1 MQKAPSS
8 CGLPLA
14 RPREGCR
21 RCGLTGRDG
30 QLVPEAAVCSVCT
43 VSVEQR
49 IRAEQTWRQQKTF
62 QDLLFRFQDWL
73 WAAEVTAA
81 SANSSQVSYANSK
94 KELQRFEVLQKQ
106 VLEKLMPL
114 EDLNR
119 QYRQLVRS
127 GGIVLP
133 LRSVVQEVNR
143 RWDDLQ
149 RRAAA
154 VYKRLKYFVSQREE
168 FESERETI
176 RVWLTEL
183 DLRLTDMEHFSGGT
197 SLEKI
202 IQLQAFQQDVQSNAE
217 RVDHLLVLGECLI
230 QKSQPEDAE
239 VLEEELQDLSCFC
252 QEVFRRV
259 FRFRRRLV
267 SMRLVFE
274 NEWLSDRESDVESLD
289 GDVDSP
295 PPALAPMRHS
305 TPKKSPQRN
314 KCLAGNLGATV
325 DLEWDP
331 SVDVGG
337 STSHDEEDSSY
348 YSAITGVGQGEE
360 PSRKCRNSRQMC
372 RPLPRCSSQEDSS
385 VQSVFLEESELHN
398 CSLTDQRTKEVQ
410 NGHSREPPLWHL
422 EEGESLQPSSLP
434 LGKGTGRQ
442 TEPVGFD
449 PERIESW
456 LGQTRREKLGMQLE
470 TRKVAGAFGDI
481 PLPAKGFQFPVE
493 SPRRGQEAEWRK
505 PQQQIKKKFRAA
517 PIPQA
522 RQICKRKQTDS
533 CSGEIAVTIE
543 KGYKLPQPLGAS
555 AQSQKLPRIPTVLN
569 RLVLSTVGLL
579 VFLLLASAC
588 VLSLV
593 DPSCLRTNGYT
604 RSFHLVL
611 KYINGP
617 PPT

>member
-1 MQKAPSS
+1 
-8 CGLPLA
+8 
-14 RPREGCR
+14 
-21 RCGLTGRDG
+21 
-30 QLVPEAAVCSVCT
+30 
-43 VSVEQR
+43 
-49 IRAEQTWRQQKTF
+49 
-62 QDLLFRFQDWL
+62 
-73 WAAEVTAA
+73 
-81 SANSSQVSYANSK
+81 
-94 KELQRFEVLQKQ
+94 
-106 VLEKLMPL
+106 
-114 EDLNR
+114 
-119 QYRQLVRS
+119 
-127 GGIVLP
+127 
-133 LRSVVQEVNR
+133 
-143 RWDDLQ
+143 
-149 RRAAA
+149 
-154 VYKRLKYFVSQREE
+154 
-168 FESERETI
+168 
-176 RVWLTEL
+176 
-183 DLRLTDMEHFSGGT
+183 
-197 SLEKI
+197 
-202 IQLQAFQQDVQSNAE
+202 AFQQDVQSNAE

-274 NEWLSDRESDVESLD
+274 NEWLSDRESDVESDGPLD

-295 PPALAPMRHS
+295 LPALAPMHHS

-314 KCLAGNLGATV
+314 KRLAGNLGATV

-360 PSRKCRNSRQMC
+360 PSRKCRNSRQTC

-385 VQSVFLEESELHN
+385 VQSVFLEESELYN
-398 CSLTDQRTKEVQ
+398 CSLTDRRTKEVQ

-434 LGKGTGRQ
+434 PGKGTGRQ

-456 LGQTRREKLGMQLE
+456 LGQTRREKLGMRLE
-470 TRKVAGAFGDI
+470 TGQVAGAFGDI
-481 PLPAKGFQFPVE
+481 PLPAKGFQFPIE

-522 RQICKRKQTDS
+522 GQVSRQGQDNPKIPGLRVTGLNPLAPAEEKINQAELVQGLGVLEIICKRKQTDS
-533 CSGEIAVTIE
+533 CPGETAVTIE
-543 KGYKLPQPLGAS
+543 KGYELPRPLRAS
-555 AQSQKLPRIPTVLN
+555 TQSQKLPRIPTVLN

-579 VFLLLASAC
+579 VLLLLASVC

-604 RSFHLVL
+604 KSFHLVL